1 METKD
6 ILLVAAGLLALGL
19 VGYTAANMFGL
30 IGTHEHADLEVYLDS
45 SEPYDFSAERYQ
57 LAARHVHLEE
67 GAEDANGATIHIH
80 EEGLTLADFFTSI
93 GWQVSTEAITTDTG
107 ETYEAGENATITV
120 RVDGEPVAAG
130 FAVPLEP
137 DSTYVVEHER
147 ADG

>member
-1 METKD
+1 MN
-6 ILLVAAGLLALGL
+6 A
-19 VGYTAANMFGL
+19 
-30 IGTHEHADLEVYLDS
+30 
-45 SEPYDFSAERYQ
+45 Q

-80 EEGLTLADFFTSI
+80 DEDLTLADFFTSI

-107 ETYEAGENATITV
+107 ETYAADGNATITV
-120 RVDGEPVAAG
+120 TRDGQPVEAG

-137 DSTYVVEHER
+137 GASYVVEHER